1 MTVRPSITFSDF
13 SGSAKGVVAWSTK
26 GGSILPSKSQ
36 NNNITTLVQA
46 VSRDTLPKISRS
58 YKQLSDSKMKGWETL
73 AGKIEVST
81 FGKVAK
87 RLIKVLTT

>member
-1 MTVRPSITFSDF
+1 MTVRPFITFSDF
-13 SGSAKGVVAWSTK
+13 SGSEKGGTFRSTK
-26 GGSILPSKSQ
+26 DGSILPSKSQ
-36 NNNITTLVQA
+36 NDNITTPVQA

>member
-1 MTVRPSITFSDF
+1 MTVKPSITFSDF
-13 SGSAKGVVAWSTK
+13 SGSKKGGTFRSTK

-36 NNNITTLVQA
+36 NNITTLVQA

-73 AGKIEVST
+73 AGKIEVS
-81 FGKVAK
+81 FSKVAE
-87 RLIKVLTT
+87 LIPLSIKT

>member
-1 MTVRPSITFSDF
+1 MTVKPSIALSDF
-13 SGSAKGVVAWSTK
+13 SGSAKGVATLSTK
-26 GGSILPSKSQ
+26 GGSILSSKSQ
-36 NNNITTLVQA
+36 HNNITTPVQA
-46 VSRDTLPKISRS
+46 VSHDTLSKISRS
-58 YKQLSDSKMKGWETL
+58 NKQLSDSKMTGWETL

>member
-1 MTVRPSITFSDF
+1 MTVKPSITFSDF
-13 SGSAKGVVAWSTK
+13 ARSARGGSTLSTK
-26 GGSILPSKSQ
+26 GGSILSSKSQ
-36 NNNITTLVQA
+36 HDNITTPVQA
-46 VSRDTLPKISRS
+46 VSHDTLPKISRS

-73 AGKIEVST
+73 AGKIDVST